1 MKSFRLA
8 ALLTATAL
16 AVPMA
21 TMAQDEAK
29 NDTIN
34 DTKEVKNR
42 NVMLNASSDN

>member
-1 MKSFRLA
+1 MKSLRLA
-8 ALLTATAL
+8 TLLTATAL

-42 NVMLNASSDN
+42 QRDA